1 MEDGVV
7 KILGYSYAWLLP
19 YVVHVVLAILIFI
32 FGLLAAK
39 LIRNVLNRILR
50 KRKVDETV
58 VVFSV
63 RAAYSLV
70 ILFVILATLA
80 ELGVQTAS
88 LVAVFGAMALAI
100 GLSLRSSLSNLA
112 AGILLVIFRP
122 VRIGD
127 FIEMDGKSGVV
138 TEIQLLFTQVTTS
151 TNQCIIFPNSKFMS
165 SYVINY
171 SRCQT
176 RRNDIVIGI
185 DYADDISK
193 AKALLNEIVTSD
205 DRVLLQPIAPLI
217 AVNDLGSDSVN
228 ILLRY
233 WTAKSDLQAV
243 KFSLTEQIKIRFD
256 AENISFPFTQMDVH
270 LYQKDDA

>member
-1 MEDGVV
+1 M